1 MDISKRVV
9 QSFLNSAEGYF
20 HNKTI
25 IEDSFKQPRNLY
37 GPKSDRPEK
46 WDYTDVRDINKI
58 DLDNILAYALNKL
71 DKELYIIIPSTA
83 LNAALQCAIHCYDNS
98 RFQSKMDS
106 NAYNALYKILSLKVQ
121 GKGV

>member
-9 QSFLNSAEGYF
+9 LSFLNSAEGYF

-37 GPKSDRPEK
+37 GPMSDRPEK
-46 WDYTDVRDINKI
+46 WDYTDIRDINKV
-58 DLDNILAYALNKL
+58 DLDNILAYALNNI
-71 DKELYIIIPSTA
+71 DKELLKIIPSSA
-83 LNAALQCAIHCYDNS
+83 LNAALQGAIHNYDNS

-121 GKGV
+121 GMGV